1 MRRSGAD
8 ANSLA
13 DRKEA
18 ERRRLAEAL
27 RANLGRRKA
36 RSRHRQ
42 ATDAAAGGGQ
52 DVAGRDDAGDAGA
65 AGDIARTDA
74 PREGLAQNEG
84 SAQDV
89 ETGD

>member
-1 MRRSGAD
+1 MAKSGAD

-36 RSRHRQ
+36 RSRHRLAAGTAADAVEQ
-42 ATDAAAGGGQ
+42 DLAGGAGATGDAARTGASSE
-52 DVAGRDDAGDAGA
+52 DA
-65 AGDIARTDA
+65 
-74 PREGLAQNEG
+74 
-84 SAQDV
+84 AQDV

>member
-1 MRRSGAD
+1 MAKSGAD
-8 ANSLA
+8 ASSLA

-42 ATDAAAGGGQ
+42 AGDAAAG
-52 DVAGRDDAGDAGA
+52 DAAPDSAGRDLAGDAGA
-65 AGDIARTDA
+65 AGESAARNDK
-74 PREGLAQNEG
+74 
-84 SAQDV
+84 
-89 ETGD
+89 TGD

>member
-1 MRRSGAD
+1 MARSGVD

-42 ATDAAAGGGQ
+42 AGDAAAVDAGQ
-52 DVAGRDDAGDAGA
+52 DLAGQDLAGDAGTAGEGA
-65 AGDIARTDA
+65 AQED
-74 PREGLAQNEG
+74 
-84 SAQDV
+84 

>member
-1 MRRSGAD
+1 MAGSSAD

-42 ATDAAAGGGQ
+42 AADAVAGEVEQDSTGRNRIGQ
-52 DVAGRDDAGDAGA
+52 DLPGDAGA
-65 AGDIARTDA
+65 AGDDA
-74 PREGLAQNEG
+74 
-84 SAQDV
+84 AQDD